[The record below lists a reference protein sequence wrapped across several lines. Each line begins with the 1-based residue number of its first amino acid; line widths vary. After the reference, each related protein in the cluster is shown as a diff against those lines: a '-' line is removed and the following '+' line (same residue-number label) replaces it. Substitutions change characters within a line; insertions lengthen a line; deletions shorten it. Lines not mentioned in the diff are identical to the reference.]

1 MVSHGGGGHSNVNFT
16 NEAYLVKPST
26 KGEGGK
32 KSPKNGPHGL
42 CMTPNVIALNF
53 TNILVRTVVKLYC
66 LNLHY
71 LMTPYT
77 Y

>member
-1 MVSHGGGGHSNVNFT
+1 M
-16 NEAYLVKPST
+16 